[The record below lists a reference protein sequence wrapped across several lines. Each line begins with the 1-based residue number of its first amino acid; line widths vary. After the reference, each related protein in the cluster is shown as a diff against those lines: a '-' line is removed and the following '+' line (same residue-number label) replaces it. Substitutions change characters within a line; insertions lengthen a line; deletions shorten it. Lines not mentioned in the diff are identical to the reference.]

1 MRVSG
6 GSVLASITPMG
17 RESDGYATC
26 EDVGMADVGHR
37 MMIDPHALNDH
48 LPIGVIVVDAGGTII
63 HANRRAGEMTG
74 YDPDEAIGRSI
85 LEFIDER
92 DLDFLTAS
100 LAAAPEYDE
109 QLMGPARLRY
119 KSRGGDERWTEYWSF
134 RCPSSFGFD
143 GYIVTLSTESVT
155 DNLAN
160 AAYQIASG
168 EPLSLTLESIARA
181 VAGHPL
187 MAVGAFV
194 IPVGPRHHHRFD
206 VVGPWPPAL
215 LEFALDPSTPWHDTA
230 TTGEPRDS
238 SVDELPTPL
247 ARSAA
252 EAGFRSVWI
261 RSVVTQGAHV
271 AATFVAWR
279 ADEVMIS
286 PNQERHLAEAIG
298 VARLAFDNDEYRRE
312 LERAALFDQL
322 TGLGNRSLLARD
334 LADAGSERV
343 TVMYVDLD
351 GFKAVNDLHGHD
363 VGDLVLAAVAQ
374 RLRSALREGDSVYR
388 IGGDEFIIVCVGAES
403 DADDEVVTARIADR
417 IVESLTS
424 PFRIGAVTVETG
436 ASIGIAR
443 RQPGEHTT
451 DIVRRADH
459 ALLDAKRAGKAR
471 WHRDGA
477 HDGNQGG

>member
-1 MRVSG
+1 
-6 GSVLASITPMG
+6 
-17 RESDGYATC
+17 
-26 EDVGMADVGHR
+26 MADVGHQT
-37 MMIDPHALNDH
+37 MIDPHALNDH
-48 LPIGVIVVDAGGTII
+48 LPIGVIVVDDGGTIM

-74 YDPDEAIGRSI
+74 YDPDAAIGRSI

-92 DLDFLTAS
+92 DLDFLNAS
-100 LAAAPEYDE
+100 LAAAPDYAN

-119 KSRGGDERWTEYWSF
+119 RSRDGQERWTEYWSF
-134 RCPSSFGFD
+134 RCPPSFGFD

-181 VAGHPL
+181 VAGYPL
-187 MAVGAFV
+187 IATGAFV
-194 IPVGPRHHHRFD
+194 IPIGPRQQQRFD

-215 LEFALDPSTPWHDTA
+215 LDFVSDPSMPWHDA
-230 TTGEPRDS
+230 AAGGEPQDCTI
-238 SVDELPTPL
+238 DDLPAPV
-247 ARSAA
+247 ARVATES
-252 EAGFRSVWI
+252 GFGSVWI
-261 RSVVTQGAHV
+261 RGVVTQGGQV

-279 ADEVMIS
+279 PEDGAIS
-286 PNQERHLAEAIG
+286 PNQERHLAEAVG

-334 LADAGSERV
+334 LANAGSAGV

-351 GFKAVNDLHGHD
+351 GFKQVNDLHGHD

-388 IGGDEFIIVCVGAES
+388 IGGDEFIIVCVGTETEA
-403 DADDEVVTARIADR
+403 DADDELVTARIADR
-417 IVESLTS
+417 IVESLTM
-424 PFRIGAVTVETG
+424 PFRIGAVTVSTG
-436 ASIGIAR
+436 ASVGIAR

-451 DIVRRADH
+451 EIVRRADQ
-459 ALLDAKRAGKAR
+459 ALLAAKRAGKAR
-471 WHRDGA
+471 WHRDGG
-477 HDGNQGG
+477 HPS